1 LYLCL
6 ILLAINSHP
15 QYSLIV
21 GSNRDEFYDRS
32 AEPASFWANS
42 PTLLAGRDL
51 RAGGT
56 WLGITTDGKFATIT
70 NFRDPTTLK
79 NNAPSRGKLVTAY
92 LEGREN
98 PEQYIRNLGESKDEY
113 NGFNLIL
120 GDHRRLFYYS
130 NRGEKVHSLSHGIFG
145 LSNHLLDTPWPKL
158 HRGKEEFKRI
168 ILRGKVVV
176 PDDLFHILQDSALP
190 DDESLPNTG
199 VGLEKERMLAPV
211 FIKSPDYGT
220 RSTTLVFIDKFSH
233 VTFIERTHNTINDLY
248 SDVKFEF
255 QVSS

>member
-1 LYLCL
+1 MCL

-15 QYSLIV
+15 HYSLIIA
-21 GSNRDEFYDRS
+21 SNRDEFYGRS
-32 AEPASFWANS
+32 SEPASFWANS

-56 WLGITTDGKFATIT
+56 WLGITTDGKFAAIT
-70 NFRDPTTLK
+70 NFRDPASYK
-79 NNAPSRGKLVTAY
+79 ENAPSRGKLVTAY
-92 LEGREN
+92 LEGHEN
-98 PEQYIRNLGESKDEY
+98 PEQYIRNLGKSKDEY

-130 NRGEKVHSLSHGIFG
+130 NRGEKVHNLSYGIFG
-145 LSNHLLDTPWPKL
+145 LSNHLLDTSWPKL
-158 HRGKEEFKRI
+158 DRGKEDFKRI
-168 ILRGKVVV
+168 ILKSKEVV
-176 PDDLFHILQDSALP
+176 PDDLFHILQDSTLP
-190 DDESLPNTG
+190 DDESLPDTG

-220 RSTTLVFIDKFSH
+220 HSTTLIFIDKFSN
-233 VTFIERTHNTINDLY
+233 VTFIERTHNTKNDLH

-255 QVSS
+255 QVAS